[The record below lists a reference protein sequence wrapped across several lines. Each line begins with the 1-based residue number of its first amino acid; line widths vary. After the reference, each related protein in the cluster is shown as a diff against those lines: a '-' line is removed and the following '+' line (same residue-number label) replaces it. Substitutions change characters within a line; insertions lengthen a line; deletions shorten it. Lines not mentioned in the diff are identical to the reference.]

1 MTNAATDPKF
11 TQEQEIQMAL
21 YSDKSALERYTS
33 DIYTKRAV
41 MRDEL
46 QRKESEVESLKASI
60 AEQDLALEE
69 LNHYYL
75 AHAKNYNPFEMSA
88 ACWAEVFQEDW

>member
-1 MTNAATDPKF
+1 MTNAVA
-11 TQEQEIQMAL
+11 EQEKLIRTL
-21 YSDKSALERYTS
+21 YSDRSALEKYTS
-33 DIYTKRAV
+33 EICTKRAV

-75 AHAKNYNPFEMSA
+75 AHAKNYDPFVDKTVDPLEAS
-88 ACWAEVFQEDW
+88 